1 MPENETYHELRKEAL
16 ANIRADNQKY
26 DDWWN

>member
-1 MPENETYHELRKEAL
+1 MLENETYHELRKEAL